1 MQLLPDLLQSP
12 TPLSTGQVHL
22 WLLDVQQFSNLAM
35 KQALEMMSNDEHE
48 RAQKFLRGKNEY
60 IASRW
65 LLRKVLGL
73 YQHELPQAV
82 AFKRSEKG
90 KPYIPGSSLQFNLSH
105 SGHWAV
111 LAVARDMQIGI
122 DVEQGKHSRDLA
134 GIAANYYHPDEVT
147 QLQQRQGE
155 EQTRYFYQLWTL
167 KEALLK
173 AMGVGISAG
182 LENLNFQLKD
192 TITVDISPTPGIT
205 SVTDKWQFHQ
215 WQLPDA
221 SYCALAAACEHS
233 PQIDWFN
240 PLIALA

>member
-12 TPLSTGQVHL
+12 IPLIAGQVHL
-22 WLLDVQQFSNLAM
+22 WLLDIQQFSNHAM
-35 KQALEMMSNDEHE
+35 KQALEMMSGDEHE

-73 YQHELPQAV
+73 YLQESPETV
-82 AFKRSEKG
+82 VFKRSEKG
-90 KPYIPGSSLQFNLSH
+90 KPYVPGSSLQFNLSH

-111 LAVARDMQIGI
+111 LAVARNMQIGI

-134 GIAANYYHPDEVT
+134 GIAANYYHPDEFT

-155 EQTRYFYQLWTL
+155 EQTRFFYQLWTL

-182 LENLNFQLKD
+182 LENLNFHLRD
-192 TITVDISPTPGIT
+192 SITVDISPTLGAT
-205 SVTDKWQFHQ
+205 SITDKWQFHQ
-215 WQLPDA
+215 WQLPDT

-233 PQIDWFN
+233 PQSCWFN